1 MSYIPPHKRH
11 SKDPVRPSPFPE
23 SLVTKLKKN
32 NDFKSSFA
40 KSKVITYSRDSIS
53 KWLIVSSNGIEDE
66 VPPSVKLVPVS
77 SDSSECSRYGETS
90 LVLINTSLHKAEE
103 SEEEEKSR
111 WMLVA
116 EKVENDILFAYEQA
130 KKGMEDYHLSDN
142 GKLRLVAR
150 FGKLIFYRRQAG
162 HVTEYSQ
169 ENMNM
174 IFSTDVPTYFIQNIK
189 SKAISSHEFCIGVE
203 KEVYVV
209 QISHNTRP
217 YAEMNP
223 LRHLVVDVS
232 CIDKNLD
239 MRLMVAGKRKI
250 MNLTEKET
258 HNIQGLLDS
267 VTVDSKEGLK
277 WLLGKPSSLNG
288 YKILE
293 VCHVRATTYKN
304 RTLRLRVREAD
315 RFNERFRTREVE
327 RGVTLILQ
335 DINTKLQ
342 EPLNFRRRLKGSD
355 MSYIPP
361 HKRHSK
367 DPDRPSPVP
376 DSLENLKSSNAYGK
390 VITYSRD
397 SISKWFLV
405 SSNGIEDEVP
415 PSIKLVP
422 MSSDSSE
429 CIRYGENYLVLTNT
443 TNVLMSQY
451 VCIKNM
457 LAEESE
463 EEEKSRWMLVAEKV
477 EKDLVFAY
485 EQAKKTMEDHHHLSD
500 NAKLRLVARFGKL
513 LFRRRQGGP
522 VTEYWQQ
529 KTNRIFSTD
538 VPTSFIQNINSKA
551 IPSHEFCI
559 DMEKEVYV
567 LQISQYTRPHATI
580 KCKCTVKDDGSLSMY
595 KARLE
600 RPLHVRHLVVDVS
613 CIDKNLDMRLMLAA
627 KRKITSPTEKE
638 ISDIKG
644 LLDSATVDPNVKGG
658 LRWPFGKSS
667 SGDGYSVFESCH
679 VKATV
684 YKNQT
689 LRLRVRETDRFDE
702 RIGTGEVKREVILML
717 KDMNS
722 KLQEQNVDRGCVLEM
737 LRDVLGTLWDFL
749 HCEAYLT

>member
-150 FGKLIFYRRQAG
+150 RQAG

-217 YAEMNP
+217 YVTIRCKCTVKEDGSLSMYKASVELFAEMNP

-342 EPLNFRRRLKGSD
+342 EQNIERDCVLKKLRDALGTIWDFLHCDASLTNVSDFLLKLVWEPLNFRRRLKGSD

-513 LFRRRQGGP
+513 LFRR
-522 VTEYWQQ
+522 
-529 KTNRIFSTD
+529 IFSTD

-600 RPLHVRHLVVDVS
+600 RPL
-613 CIDKNLDMRLMLAA
+613 
-627 KRKITSPTEKE
+627 
-638 ISDIKG
+638 
-644 LLDSATVDPNVKGG
+644 
-658 LRWPFGKSS
+658 FGAW
-667 SGDGYSVFESCH
+667 E
-679 VKATV
+679 
-684 YKNQT
+684 
-689 LRLRVRETDRFDE
+689 DE
-702 RIGTGEVKREVILML
+702 RGVTLILQ
-717 KDMNS
+717 DINT
-722 KLQEQNVDRGCVLEM
+722 KLQEKNIERGCVLEI
-737 LRDVLGTLWDFL
+737 LRDALGTIWDFL
-749 HCEAYLT
+749 HCDASLT